1 VIWYNI
7 ILMHNE
13 VKYVGLHIWPD
24 QFSEQLLPALNE
36 KYPCVT
42 FYILDMLWV
51 TPHNHFTKQI

>member
-1 VIWYNI
+1 
-7 ILMHNE
+7 MHNV

-51 TPHNHFTKQI
+51 MPHNHFTKQI